1 MDLSFSAEVKN
12 KREGKM
18 SEKKSDLYLK
28 IMRDHNKHKDK
39 SPVKLS
45 YEIPSLIQ
53 PTTTTKE
60 YTGLTIQKP
69 FEFQTSKRARL
80 DTEEL
85 PTNYE
90 PMCL

>member
-1 MDLSFSAEVKN
+1 MDLSFSTEVKN

-45 YEIPSLIQ
+45 YEIPSLI
-53 PTTTTKE
+53 
-60 YTGLTIQKP
+60 
-69 FEFQTSKRARL
+69 
-80 DTEEL
+80 
-85 PTNYE
+85 
-90 PMCL
+90 